1 MLSFPAQAVDD
12 AMGGVDVNEIRE
24 DHQSRSLRQENT
36 ATWPEGDYCIMP
48 GNSRMCPEG
57 FRKNSVSLAV
67 PIIFGPM
74 EKYNDGTHEEPYIR
88 LGNAGG
94 FNLVLKEYDQAYA
107 LRLTACC
114 KF

>member
-1 MLSFPAQAVDD
+1 MFP
-12 AMGGVDVNEIRE
+12 
-24 DHQSRSLRQENT
+24 ENT
-36 ATWPEGDYCIMP
+36 ASWPEGDYCIMP
-48 GNSRMCPEG
+48 GKSRVCPKG
-57 FRKNSVSLAV
+57 FRRDSVSLAV

-94 FNLVLKEYDQAYA
+94 FNLLLKEYDQAYA

-114 KF
+114 KY